1 MGGDS
6 GGKKL
11 YEFVKKNTASLSDN
25 KKIVETNKR
34 RISDKKQEA
43 FNAVYLFPTFGPQM
57 HVSNEKKDSAMPH
70 KTVDVRVL

>member
-1 MGGDS
+1 M
-6 GGKKL
+6 

-25 KKIVETNKR
+25 KKKIVETNKQ

-57 HVSNEKKDSAMPH
+57 HVRNEKNDSAMPH
-70 KTVDVRVL
+70 KTDDVRIL